1 MEAGSGVAGTIPG
14 SQAIP
19 SHHLSSQQGD
29 DTMKTKCLSI
39 TALAL
44 ACWIIAGSPAFSQ
57 DKAAQGWSARS
68 QSSEYRIGGGDVLEI
83 ATWKEPELTRRDVL
97 VRVDGKISFP
107 LLGDIPA
114 AGMTPVELTQTI
126 QKGLTKYVTAPVV
139 TVTVTNPG
147 SQRVYVLGEVMRTG
161 EYPLT
166 KNLTALQAFALAGGF
181 TQWAS
186 KDEIILLRKEGDK
199 EKIFKINYKDIVKG
213 RNVENNLTLQADD
226 TIVVP

>member
-1 MEAGSGVAGTIPG
+1 
-14 SQAIP
+14 
-19 SHHLSSQQGD
+19 
-29 DTMKTKCLSI
+29 MKTRWLLTIVLAFAGWSI
-39 TALAL
+39 AADPVF
-44 ACWIIAGSPAFSQ
+44 CQ
-57 DKAAQGWSARS
+57 DKAVQSLSARS
-68 QSSEYRIGGGDVLEI
+68 QSTEYRIGGGDVLEI
-83 ATWKEPELTRRDVL
+83 ATWKEQELTRKDVL

-107 LLGDIPA
+107 LLGDVAA
-114 AGMTPVELTQTI
+114 AGMTPVELTETI

-147 SQRVYVLGEVMRTG
+147 SQRVYVLGEVVRTG

-166 KNLTALQAFALAGGF
+166 KNLTVLQAFALAGGF

-186 KDEIILLRKEGDK
+186 KDEIILLRKDGPK

-213 RNVENNLTLQADD
+213 RDVENNLILQAND

>member
-1 MEAGSGVAGTIPG
+1 
-14 SQAIP
+14 
-19 SHHLSSQQGD
+19 
-29 DTMKTKCLSI
+29 MKTRWLLTI
-39 TALAL
+39 VLAL
-44 ACWIIAGSPAFSQ
+44 AGWIIAADPAFSQ
-57 DKAAQGWSARS
+57 DKAVQGLSARS
-68 QSSEYRIGGGDVLEI
+68 QSTEYRIGGGDVLEI
-83 ATWKEPELTRRDVL
+83 ATWKEQELTRRDVL

-107 LLGDIPA
+107 LLGDIAA
-114 AGMTPVELTQTI
+114 AGMTPVELTETI

-147 SQRVYVLGEVMRTG
+147 SQRVYVLGEVARTG

-166 KNLTALQAFALAGGF
+166 KNLTVLQAFALAGGF

-186 KDEIILLRKEGDK
+186 KDEIILLRKDGLK

-213 RNVENNLTLQADD
+213 RDVENNLILQAND